1 MGIPFIKYFRRP
13 GWERSIWE
21 FPLFHSFGVACRDH
35 FGTATPTIS
44 HGFHGNP
51 REKPQNLSVTSTKL
65 CLKWAFRVLKSP
77 KFPQMVGTR
86 RHRAHKRARHRA
98 QKRGG
103 QSARVHP
110 RVRDPKWD
118 FPLGSR
124 NNSFRGLYNNSLRG
138 GSRVISHTLPG
149 RLRVDPARW

>member
-1 MGIPFIKYFRRP
+1 MCEITREPRGNSHFIILSATGLGTLGLRITTFY
-13 GWERSIWE
+13 
-21 FPLFHSFGVACRDH
+21 SFGVACRDH

-44 HGFHGNP
+44 HGFPGNP

-65 CLKWAFRVLKSP
+65 CLKWAFRVLKSQ

-124 NNSFRGLYNNSLRG
+124 NNSFRPLYNNSLRG
-138 GSRVISHTLPG
+138 GSRVMSNT
-149 RLRVDPARW
+149 DKT